1 MEYPYQEKFLLD
13 NSDSRIVNHILME
26 FVLIVE
32 LIFVGFYP
40 LFHIDLKIRDLI
52 FHQDDKQNQQVNK
65 NMDINLKEYI
75 DPNNNLL
82 ETLNIKKCVS
92 DV

>member
-1 MEYPYQEKFLLD
+1 
-13 NSDSRIVNHILME
+13 
-26 FVLIVE
+26 
-32 LIFVGFYP
+32 
-40 LFHIDLKIRDLI
+40 
-52 FHQDDKQNQQVNK
+52 VNK